1 MSMMKTFLTEYE
13 EMGNKFDY
21 KSYEEIPRSIIEILE
36 DYSDTRNIFKMPLKM
51 INEFLMDLYE
61 DFAEANQ
68 VTNIGV
74 YDDRNAS

>member
-1 MSMMKTFLTEYE
+1 MSYMKSFLMEYE

-21 KSYEEIPRSIIEILE
+21 KSYEEIPRFIVEILE
-36 DYSDTRNIFKMPLKM
+36 DYSDARNVFKMPLKM

-74 YDDRNAS
+74 YND